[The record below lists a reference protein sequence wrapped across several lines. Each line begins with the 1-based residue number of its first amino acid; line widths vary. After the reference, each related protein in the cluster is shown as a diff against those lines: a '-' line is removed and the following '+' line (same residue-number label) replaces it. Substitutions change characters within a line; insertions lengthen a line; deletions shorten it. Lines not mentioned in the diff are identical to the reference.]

1 MAVATVLTACGI
13 ETKFYQFPSWF
24 GKVATVLTACGIETQ
39 LRISN
44 AFGFSFLSCNS
55 TYRLRYWNRAILVAP
70 KAFVSLR
77 CNSTYRLRYWNMY
90 QLLVGIRIE
99 QHVATVLTACGI
111 ETWFFHYQ
119 PSIYLSCNST
129 YRLRYWN
136 IIFDVTLGHFYKLV
150 ATVLTVYGIE
160 TLNNQQILWDDLTER
175 CNSAYR
181 LRYWNTNANKHFA

>member
-44 AFGFSFLSCNS
+44 AFGFSFLSCNSTYRLRYWNLMNYMVPLKWLHWCCNS

-160 TLNNQQILWDDLTER
+160 TLNNQQIL
-175 CNSAYR
+175 
-181 LRYWNTNANKHFA
+181 

>member
-1 MAVATVLTACGI
+1 MYPLQQYLPLAVLKLIVASVTILVNSVATVLTACGI
-13 ETKFYQFPSWF
+13 ETADLIAGKIGNFY
-24 GKVATVLTACGIETQ
+24 
-39 LRISN
+39 
-44 AFGFSFLSCNS
+44 SCNS
-55 TYRLRYWNRAILVAP
+55 TYRLRYWNFITRANKVASL
-70 KAFVSLR
+70 FV
-77 CNSTYRLRYWNMY
+77 
-90 QLLVGIRIE
+90 
-99 QHVATVLTACGI
+99 VATVLTACGI

>member
-99 QHVATVLTACGI
+99 QHVATVLT
-111 ETWFFHYQ
+111 
-119 PSIYLSCNST
+119 
-129 YRLRYWN
+129 
-136 IIFDVTLGHFYKLV
+136 
-150 ATVLTVYGIE
+150 VYGIE